1 MARRRPGHQLE
12 LMVTKQRAANP
23 KTALNRVNF
32 VSDTISELKK
42 VTWLSR
48 REVIYLSGL
57 VLLVTV
63 VVGVFLALVDF
74 GFTRL
79 VESVFLGR

>member
-1 MARRRPGHQLE
+1 
-12 LMVTKQRAANP
+12 MVMKQRAS
-23 KTALNRVNF
+23 TAKPSASRINF

-42 VTWLSR
+42 VTWLGR
-48 REVIYLSGL
+48 REVAYLSSL

-63 VVGVFLALVDF
+63 VVGIFLALVDF

-79 VESVFLGR
+79 VEDVFLGR

>member
-1 MARRRPGHQLE
+1 
-12 LMVTKQRAANP
+12 MVMKKSATSKSSGTKI
-23 KTALNRVNF
+23 NF
-32 VSDTISELKK
+32 FSDTISELKK
-42 VTWLSR
+42 VTWLER
-48 REVIYLSGL
+48 REVVYLSSL

-79 VESVFLGR
+79 IQGVFLGR

>member
-1 MARRRPGHQLE
+1 MI
-12 LMVTKQRAANP
+12 TKQRATASKSSGP
-23 KTALNRVNF
+23 KINF
-32 VSDTISELKK
+32 FSDTISELKK

-48 REVIYLSGL
+48 REVIYLSSL
-57 VLLVTV
+57 VLIVTV

-79 VESVFLGR
+79 IESVFLGR

>member
-1 MARRRPGHQLE
+1 M
-12 LMVTKQRAANP
+12 KQRA
-23 KTALNRVNF
+23 TATKPSSGQKLNF
-32 VSDTISELKK
+32 FSDTINELKK

-48 REVIYLSGL
+48 REVIYLSCV

-63 VVGVFLALVDF
+63 AVGIVLALVDF

-79 VESVFLGR
+79 IEGVFIG

>member
-1 MARRRPGHQLE
+1 
-12 LMVTKQRAANP
+12 MVMKQRATA
-23 KTALNRVNF
+23 KTSRQKVNF
-32 VSDTISELKK
+32 FSDTVSELKK

-48 REVIYLSGL
+48 REIVYLSTL

-79 VESVFLGR
+79 INGVFLGG

>member
-1 MARRRPGHQLE
+1 M
-12 LMVTKQRAANP
+12 KQRGTNAAKASAP
-23 KTALNRVNF
+23 KLNFFR
-32 VSDTISELKK
+32 DTMAELKK

-48 REVIYLSGL
+48 REVAYLSGL

-63 VVGVFLALVDF
+63 VVGVVLALVDF

-79 VESVFLGR
+79 VNQVFLGG

>member
-1 MARRRPGHQLE
+1 
-12 LMVTKQRAANP
+12 MVTKQRASTSKPSGP
-23 KTALNRVNF
+23 KINF

-48 REVIYLSGL
+48 REIIYLSSL
-57 VLLVTV
+57 VLIVTV

-79 VESVFLGR
+79 IQSVFLGK

>member
-1 MARRRPGHQLE
+1 M
-12 LMVTKQRAANP
+12 KQRAAAT
-23 KTALNRVNF
+23 KSSSAKSKLNF
-32 VSDTISELKK
+32 FSDTISELKK

-48 REVIYLSGL
+48 REVIYLSGI

-63 VVGVFLALVDF
+63 VVGIFLALVDF

-79 VESVFLGR
+79 IEGVFIGG

>member
-1 MARRRPGHQLE
+1 
-12 LMVTKQRAANP
+12 MVMKKSATAA
-23 KTALNRVNF
+23 KSSGTRVNF
-32 VSDTISELKK
+32 ISDTISELKK
-42 VTWLSR
+42 VTWLER
-48 REVIYLSGL
+48 REVIYLSSL

-79 VESVFLGR
+79 VESVFLGK

>member
-1 MARRRPGHQLE
+1 
-12 LMVTKQRAANP
+12 MVMKQRATA
-23 KTALNRVNF
+23 KTSRQKVNF
-32 VSDTISELKK
+32 FSDTISELKK

-48 REVIYLSGL
+48 REIVYLSAL

-63 VVGVFLALVDF
+63 VVGVFLALIDF

-79 VESVFLGR
+79 INGVFLGG

>member
-1 MARRRPGHQLE
+1 M
-12 LMVTKQRAANP
+12 KQRPVPAKSS
-23 KTALNRVNF
+23 KTKVNF
-32 VSDTISELKK
+32 FSDTISELKK

-63 VVGVFLALVDF
+63 IVGVFLALVDF

-79 VESVFLGR
+79 IEGVFIGG

>member
-1 MARRRPGHQLE
+1 VL
-12 LMVTKQRAANP
+12 KQRAAAS
-23 KTALNRVNF
+23 KTGGGTKLNF
-32 VSDTISELKK
+32 FSDTISELKK

-48 REVIYLSGL
+48 REVIYLSGI

-63 VVGVFLALVDF
+63 VVGVLLALVDF

-79 VESVFLGR
+79 IEGVFIGG

>member
-1 MARRRPGHQLE
+1 VDIGDIVLKP
-12 LMVTKQRAANP
+12 RADAKT
-23 KTALNRVNF
+23 KTAARLNF
-32 VSDTISELKK
+32 FSDTINELKK

-48 REVIYLSGL
+48 REVVYLSGI
-57 VLLVTV
+57 VLLVTI

-79 VESVFLGR
+79 IEGVFIGG

>member
-1 MARRRPGHQLE
+1 
-12 LMVTKQRAANP
+12 MVMKQRATT
-23 KTALNRVNF
+23 KTSRQKVNF
-32 VSDTISELKK
+32 FSDTISELKK

-63 VVGVFLALVDF
+63 IVGVFLALIDF

-79 VESVFLGR
+79 INGVFLGG

>member
-1 MARRRPGHQLE
+1 MPGLQLS
-12 LMVTKQRAANP
+12 LMVTKQRGTSP
-23 KTALNRVNF
+23 KTASARVNF
-32 VSDTISELKK
+32 VADTISELKK

-63 VVGVFLALVDF
+63 VVGLALALVDF

-79 VESVFLGR
+79 IEGVFLGR

>member
-1 MARRRPGHQLE
+1 
-12 LMVTKQRAANP
+12 MVMKKSATAA
-23 KTALNRVNF
+23 KSSGTRVNF
-32 VSDTISELKK
+32 ISDTISELKK
-42 VTWLSR
+42 VTWLER
-48 REVIYLSGL
+48 REVIYLSSL

-79 VESVFLGR
+79 VETVFLGR

>member
-1 MARRRPGHQLE
+1 MRN
-12 LMVTKQRAANP
+12 MVMKQRATT
-23 KTALNRVNF
+23 KTSRQKVNF
-32 VSDTISELKK
+32 FSDTISELKK

-63 VVGVFLALVDF
+63 IVGVFLALIDF

-79 VESVFLGR
+79 INGVFLGG

>member
-1 MARRRPGHQLE
+1 M
-12 LMVTKQRAANP
+12 KQRATAG
-23 KTALNRVNF
+23 KTGSGHKLNF
-32 VSDTISELKK
+32 FSDTISELKK

-48 REVIYLSGL
+48 REVIYLSCV

-63 VVGVFLALVDF
+63 AVGIVLALVDF

-79 VESVFLGR
+79 IEGVFIG

>member
-1 MARRRPGHQLE
+1 
-12 LMVTKQRAANP
+12 MVTKQRATTSKAGGT
-23 KTALNRVNF
+23 KVNF
-32 VSDTISELKK
+32 ISDTISELKK

-48 REVIYLSGL
+48 REVVYLSSL
-57 VLLVTV
+57 VLIVTI

-79 VESVFLGR
+79 IEGVFLGK

>member
-1 MARRRPGHQLE
+1 MRN
-12 LMVTKQRAANP
+12 MVMKQRATP
-23 KTALNRVNF
+23 KTSRQKVNF
-32 VSDTISELKK
+32 FSDTISELKK

-63 VVGVFLALVDF
+63 IVGVFLALIDF

-79 VESVFLGR
+79 INGVFLGG

>member
-1 MARRRPGHQLE
+1 MMTRQRTG
-12 LMVTKQRAANP
+12 TKTSGT
-23 KTALNRVNF
+23 KVNF
-32 VSDTISELKK
+32 FSDTISELKK

-48 REVIYLSGL
+48 REVIYLSGI

-63 VVGVFLALVDF
+63 AVGVFLALIDF

-79 VESVFLGR
+79 IQGLFLG

>member
-1 MARRRPGHQLE
+1 
-12 LMVTKQRAANP
+12 MVMKQRATP
-23 KTALNRVNF
+23 KTSRQKVNF
-32 VSDTISELKK
+32 FSDTISELKK

-63 VVGVFLALVDF
+63 IVGVFLALIDF

-79 VESVFLGR
+79 INGVFLGG

>member
-1 MARRRPGHQLE
+1 M
-12 LMVTKQRAANP
+12 KQRATSA
-23 KTALNRVNF
+23 KSSSGQKLNF
-32 VSDTISELKK
+32 FSDTINELKK

-48 REVIYLSGL
+48 REVIYLSCV

-63 VVGVFLALVDF
+63 AVGIVLALVDF

-79 VESVFLGR
+79 IEGVFIG